1 MQVKVVYMLSLIL
14 YVGSGF
20 LRSTIAIRNAD
31 YTGSRHF
38 SLQMGAAVHFQGLFL
53 KLLVKAINTTE
64 MVRICYLLMCDVAG
78 IKLLKA

>member
-14 YVGSGF
+14 FVGSGF
-20 LRSTIAIRNAD
+20 LKVYKRNNAH

-38 SLQMGAAVHFQGLFL
+38 ILQMVAAVYFQGFF
-53 KLLVKAINTTE
+53 VKQVKPINSTE
-64 MVRICYLLMCDVAG
+64 LVRICYLLMCDVAG